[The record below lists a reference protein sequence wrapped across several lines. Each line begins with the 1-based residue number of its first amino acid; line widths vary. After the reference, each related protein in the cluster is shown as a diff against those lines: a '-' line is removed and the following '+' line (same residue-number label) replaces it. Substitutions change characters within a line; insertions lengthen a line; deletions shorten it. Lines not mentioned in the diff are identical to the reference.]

1 MADNHDQKERAFKL
15 ADIRLLILQC
25 LSRQPAYMANQQ
37 VLLFALNEFGHGISH
52 DLLYVE
58 LAWLEQVA
66 NVLVDRTVGEV
77 HVAQLN
83 NEGLDVVNGCRMIPG
98 IRNPMPFELIKK

>member
-1 MADNHDQKERAFKL
+1 MTDNQDQKERSFKQ

-25 LSRQPAYMANQQ
+25 LSRQPGYMANQQ
-37 VLLFALNEFGHGISH
+37 VLLFALNELGHGIGH

-58 LAWLEQVA
+58 LAWLQQVA
-66 NVLVDRTVGEV
+66 NVLVERIVGEM

-83 NEGLDVVNGCRMIPG
+83 NDGLDVAIGKRMIPG
-98 IRNPMPFELIKK
+98 IRYPLPFELIKK